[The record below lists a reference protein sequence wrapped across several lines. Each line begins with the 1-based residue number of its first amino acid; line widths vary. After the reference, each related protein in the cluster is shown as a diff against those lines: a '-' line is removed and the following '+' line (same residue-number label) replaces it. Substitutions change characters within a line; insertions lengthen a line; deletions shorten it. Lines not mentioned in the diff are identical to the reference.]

1 MMHARPA
8 RSFGTVFSLSLL
20 FVLAASLASGCIAG
34 TPPTID
40 CTNADVPAFAEVTAF
55 QVCANCHS
63 EYGSYAGAASHG
75 NQAQNAIAAGDMPTG
90 GYSLT
95 AEQEDALYTWVQCGQ
110 PQ

>member
-1 MMHARPA
+1 MKHARPV
-8 RSFGTVFSLSLL
+8 RSFGAVVSLL
-20 FVLAASLASGCIAG
+20 VAFAASLASGCVAA
-34 TPPTID
+34 PPTID
-40 CTNADVPAFAEVTAF
+40 CNNADVPTFAQVTAF

-75 NQAQNAIAAGDMPTG
+75 DQAQNAIASGNMPTG

-95 AEQEDALYTWVQCGQ
+95 AEEEDALYTWVQCGQ